1 MGEMIFAVFFG
12 AWMVF
17 LGVFLH
23 VSLAR
28 EEQSYRAEINHKNAC
43 SEKGDY

>member
-1 MGEMIFAVFFG
+1 MGEVIFAVFFG

-23 VSLAR
+23 VSLTK
-28 EEQSYRAEINHKNAC
+28 EEQRYRDEINHKNKC
-43 SEKGDY
+43 SEKGDC